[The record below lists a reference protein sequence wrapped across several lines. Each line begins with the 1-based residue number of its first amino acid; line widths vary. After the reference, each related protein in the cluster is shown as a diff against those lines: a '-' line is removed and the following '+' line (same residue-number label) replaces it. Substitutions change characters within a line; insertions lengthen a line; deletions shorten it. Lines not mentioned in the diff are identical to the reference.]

1 MQDSFGL
8 NSAVYTFKNLC
19 VQNPML
25 QLGDR
30 TTKVILN
37 AKGIA
42 EALEETEDDIRRI
55 YEVVIENAPEYDIKK
70 IMEKLKG

>member
-1 MQDSFGL
+1 
-8 NSAVYTFKNLC
+8 
-19 VQNPML
+19 ML

-37 AKGIA
+37 VKGIA